1 MIDLTWLHP
10 SLCFRAGLVAVMLGI
25 CAASAL
31 ALVDPRLQPVDLFE
45 RHRVVLSLKVTA
57 VHEEKQMVELAVQ
70 QVCKGDFAAKSVV
83 LSAADEKVREA
94 FQLLVEPGL
103 NVVAYVGGAGR
114 GQAQDLLFYAGGEGR
129 WQSGKVQAEGS
140 ESSPAA
146 WQWTTDL
153 GPQTMYGTFNGHP
166 QRLAEMMADK
176 AQDRAYFPASVFD
189 QFKDDLV
196 IDRFPKPVGG
206 VALYDINGDGRLDI
220 YACNETGNRLYLQSA
235 EGKFLDSTQALGL
248 QGVTSAGCSFADVTG
263 SGRADLLADGVI
275 YLQQADGAY
284 VKSTLLPP
292 QANQQVKLAAFADI
306 DRDGYPDVV
315 VSKINGGLHVYLN
328 PGAKGGTFTDA
339 TAALGLDQPEC
350 GAGQTGY
357 FMVGDWRDDGRTALF
372 YAVGP
377 GLLLERGDD
386 GRFAPAAD
394 MLRYDFTT
402 YGEPAALTGA
412 GCFAPTWRADRL
424 DFIFSRDTGV
434 NLLANVDGKPFDSG
448 QYGNELV
455 VATVDCQTVVAEDL
469 NADGNVDIYAASR
482 ARYPDDDSAKLVNTY
497 YMNRGYGSFMVS
509 TRYKASAIPGRAHH
523 KQGAVGVA
531 IGDVNGDGANDLL
544 LGGTDGVLTL
554 IVNDVLAERK
564 PKANPL
570 AHEKTL
576 SQTSLLSVQ
585 ITGKIG
591 LIGARVVLA
600 DLQGR
605 VVGRRELGANIATG
619 CRGPDTLNF
628 AVREPGTHTLTVQ
641 YSDGATQ
648 TWPVDLKPAEHLRLL
663 APRRDAVAPP
673 PLSPLLEHR

>member
-1 MIDLTWLHP
+1 MLP
-10 SLCFRAGLVAVMLGI
+10 NSLCFRAGLVAAMLGW
-25 CAASAL
+25 CVTAAL

-45 RHRVVLSLKVTA
+45 RHRVVLHLKVTA
-57 VHEEKQMVELAVQ
+57 VHEDKQTVELAVQ
-70 QVCKGDFAAKSVV
+70 QVCKGDYAARSVV
-83 LSAADEKVREA
+83 LLAADETVREA
-94 FQLLVEPGL
+94 FQMLVKPDL
-103 NVVAYVGGAGR
+103 SVVAYVGGAGR
-114 GQAQDLLFYAGGEGR
+114 GQAQDILFYAGGEGR
-129 WQSGKVQAEGS
+129 WQSGKVQADGS
-140 ESSPAA
+140 DNSAA
-146 WQWTTDL
+146 SWQWTHDL
-153 GPQTMYGTFNGHP
+153 GPQDMYGTFNGHP

-176 AQDRAYFPASVFD
+176 AENRAYFPASVFD

-196 IDRFPKPVGG
+196 IDRFPKPLGG
-206 VALYDINGDGRLDI
+206 VALHDINGNGQLDI
-220 YACNETGNRLYLQSA
+220 YACNETGNRLYFQSA
-235 EGKFLDSTQALGL
+235 EGKFRDATQALGL
-248 QGVTSAGCSFADVTG
+248 QDVTSVGCSFADVTG

-275 YLQQADGAY
+275 YLQRVDGTF

-306 DRDGYPDVV
+306 NRDGYPDVV
-315 VSKINGGLHVYLN
+315 VSKIKGGLHVYLN
-328 PGAKGGTFTDA
+328 PGAQGGTFTDA

-350 GAGQTGY
+350 GEGQTGY

-377 GLLLERGDD
+377 GLMLERGED
-386 GRFAPAAD
+386 GRFAPTAD

-402 YGEPAALTGA
+402 FAEPAALTGA

-482 ARYPDDDSAKLVNTY
+482 TLYPDADSTKMVNTY
-497 YMNRGYGSFMVS
+497 YMNRGYGSFMVP

-554 IVNDVLAERK
+554 IVNDVLAGRK

-576 SQTSLLSVQ
+576 AQTSLLSVQ
-585 ITGKIG
+585 ITGKLG

-619 CRGPDTLNF
+619 CRSPDTLNF
-628 AVREPGTHTLTVQ
+628 AVREPGTHTLSVR
-641 YSDGATQ
+641 YSDGAIQ
-648 TWPVDLKPAEHLRLL
+648 TWPVELKAAEHLHLL
-663 APRRDAVAPP
+663 APRHDAVESPSLPPAP
-673 PLSPLLEHR
+673 